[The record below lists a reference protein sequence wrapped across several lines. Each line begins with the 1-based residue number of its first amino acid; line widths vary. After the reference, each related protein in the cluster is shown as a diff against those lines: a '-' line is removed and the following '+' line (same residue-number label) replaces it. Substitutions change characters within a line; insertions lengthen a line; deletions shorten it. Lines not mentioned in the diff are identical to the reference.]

1 MNLSDKE
8 FAYCILNILRLG
20 FSVDNRAHVGNPN
33 MFRFD
38 YKKDSAYIENK
49 ETHINISIYRNSKRI
64 FNEHILLLDV
74 DIKETFK
81 IIEAL
86 YTTA

>member
-1 MNLSDKE
+1 MNLSDKV

-20 FSVDNRAHVGNPN
+20 FSTDSRGHVGNPN

-49 ETHINISIYRNSKRI
+49 ETHINIFIYRNSKRI
-64 FNEHILLLDV
+64 MTRNIVDDA

-81 IIEAL
+81 RIEAL

>member
-1 MNLSDKE
+1 MNLSDKT

-20 FSVDNRAHVGNPN
+20 FSVDHRGHVGNLN
-33 MFRFD
+33 MFGFD

-49 ETHINISIYRNSKRI
+49 ETHIQISMYRNSKRI
-64 FNEHILLLDV
+64 INRNIVDDA

-81 IIEAL
+81 IIETL

>member
-20 FSVDNRAHVGNPN
+20 FSVDKRAHVGNPN

-38 YKKDSAYIENK
+38 YKKYSAYIKNK
-49 ETHINISIYRNSKRI
+49 ETHINISIYRNSKKIMARI
-64 FNEHILLLDV
+64 IVDDA

>member
-1 MNLSDKE
+1 MNLSDKV

-20 FSVDNRAHVGNPN
+20 FSVDHRGHIGNHN

-49 ETHINISIYRNSKRI
+49 ETHIEISIYRNSKRI
-64 FNEHILLLDV
+64 MTRNVVDDA